1 MKDKRTYTHY
11 KEHGEDISHENEI
24 VIDFNKAKDDR
35 GVNDLERTIDK
46 LRNNIRDL
54 LSMNTQYKTELADQ
68 IVKINKLEQE
78 VKDLKQERSDYYNVS
93 QRPTTNTWTVYR

>member
-1 MKDKRTYTHY
+1 MKDKRTYNKH

-24 VIDFNKAKDDR
+24 VIDFN
-35 GVNDLERTIDK
+35 GVKEDKTIEK
-46 LRNNIRDL
+46 LRNNVRDL
-54 LSMNTQYKTELADQ
+54 LSMNTQYKTELANQ

-93 QRPTTNTWTVYR
+93 

>member
-1 MKDKRTYTHY
+1 MKD
-11 KEHGEDISHENEI
+11 EDKTFENET
-24 VIDFNKAKDDR
+24 VIDFTKAKDDR

-78 VKDLKQERSDYYNVS
+78 VKDLKKERSDYYGAS
-93 QRPTTNTWTVYR
+93 

>member
-1 MKDKRTYTHY
+1 MKDKRTYNKH

-24 VIDFNKAKDDR
+24 VIDFN
-35 GVNDLERTIDK
+35 GVKEDKTIEK
-46 LRNNIRDL
+46 LRNNVRDL

-93 QRPTTNTWTVYR
+93 

>member
-1 MKDKRTYTHY
+1 MKDNKIV
-11 KEHGEDISHENEI
+11 DIR
-24 VIDFNKAKDDR
+24 DK
-35 GVNDLERTIDK
+35 TIDQ

-68 IVKINKLEQE
+68 IVKMNKLEQE

-93 QRPTTNTWTVYR
+93 

>member
-1 MKDKRTYTHY
+1 MKDKRTYTKH

-24 VIDFNKAKDDR
+24 VIDFKQAQTDSI
-35 GVNDLERTIDK
+35 IDK
-46 LRNNIRDL
+46 LRNNVRDL
-54 LSMNTQYKTELADQ
+54 LAMNTQYKTELADQ

-93 QRPTTNTWTVYR
+93 

>member
-1 MKDKRTYTHY
+1 VINFKQAQTN
-11 KEHGEDISHENEI
+11 DIIN
-24 VIDFNKAKDDR
+24 
-35 GVNDLERTIDK
+35 K

-78 VKDLKQERSDYYNVS
+78 IKDLKQERSDYYNAS
-93 QRPTTNTWTVYR
+93 

>member
-1 MKDKRTYTHY
+1 MKDKRTYTHH
-11 KEHGEDISHENEI
+11 KEHGEDISHENEV
-24 VIDFNKAKDDR
+24 VIDFKEAKTDD
-35 GVNDLERTIDK
+35 TISK

-78 VKDLKQERSDYYNVS
+78 VKDLKQERSDYYNAS
-93 QRPTTNTWTVYR
+93 QRLTTGTWKFYRQI

>member
-1 MKDKRTYTHY
+1 MKDKRTYTHH
-11 KEHGEDISHENEI
+11 KEHGEDISHENEV
-24 VIDFNKAKDDR
+24 VIDFKEAKTDD
-35 GVNDLERTIDK
+35 TISK
-46 LRNNIRDL
+46 LRNNMRDL

-93 QRPTTNTWTVYR
+93 

>member
-1 MKDKRTYTHY
+1 MKDEDKTY
-11 KEHGEDISHENEI
+11 ENET
-24 VIDFNKAKDDR
+24 VIDFKQAQTDDII
-35 GVNDLERTIDK
+35 NK

-68 IVKINKLEQE
+68 IVKMNKLEQE

-93 QRPTTNTWTVYR
+93 

>member
-1 MKDKRTYTHY
+1 MKDKRTYTKH

-24 VIDFNKAKDDR
+24 VIDFKRAQTDDII
-35 GVNDLERTIDK
+35 NK

-68 IVKINKLEQE
+68 IVKITKLEQE
-78 VKDLKQERSDYYNVS
+78 VKDLKQERSDHYNVS
-93 QRPTTNTWTVYR
+93 

>member
-1 MKDKRTYTHY
+1 MKDKRTYTKH

-24 VIDFNKAKDDR
+24 VIDFN
-35 GVNDLERTIDK
+35 GVKEDKTIDK
-46 LRNNIRDL
+46 LRNNVRDL

-93 QRPTTNTWTVYR
+93 

>member
-1 MKDKRTYTHY
+1 MKDEDKTY
-11 KEHGEDISHENEI
+11 ENET
-24 VIDFNKAKDDR
+24 VIDFKQAQTDDII
-35 GVNDLERTIDK
+35 NK

-93 QRPTTNTWTVYR
+93 

>member
-1 MKDKRTYTHY
+1 MKD
-11 KEHGEDISHENEI
+11 EDKTFENET
-24 VIDFNKAKDDR
+24 VIDFKRAKDDR
-35 GVNDLERTIDK
+35 GINDLERIIEK

-78 VKDLKQERSDYYNVS
+78 IKDLKKEKSDYYNAS
-93 QRPTTNTWTVYR
+93 

>member
-1 MKDKRTYTHY
+1 MKDEDKTY
-11 KEHGEDISHENEI
+11 ENET
-24 VIDFNKAKDDR
+24 VINFKQAQTDDII
-35 GVNDLERTIDK
+35 NK

-93 QRPTTNTWTVYR
+93 

>member
-1 MKDKRTYTHY
+1 MKDEDKTY
-11 KEHGEDISHENEI
+11 ENET
-24 VIDFNKAKDDR
+24 VIDFKQAQTDD
-35 GVNDLERTIDK
+35 TINK
-46 LRNNIRDL
+46 LRNNVRDL

-93 QRPTTNTWTVYR
+93 QRLTAGAWTVY

>member
-1 MKDKRTYTHY
+1 MKDKRTYNKH

-24 VIDFNKAKDDR
+24 VIDFKQAQSDD
-35 GVNDLERTIDK
+35 TINK

-93 QRPTTNTWTVYR
+93 

>member
-1 MKDKRTYTHY
+1 MKDKRTYNKH

-24 VIDFNKAKDDR
+24 VIDFN
-35 GVNDLERTIDK
+35 GVKEDKTIDK
-46 LRNNIRDL
+46 LRNNVRDL
-54 LSMNTQYKTELADQ
+54 LAMNTQYKTELADQ

-93 QRPTTNTWTVYR
+93 QRSTADTW

>member
-1 MKDKRTYTHY
+1 MKDKRTYIKH

-24 VIDFNKAKDDR
+24 VIDFKQAQSDD
-35 GVNDLERTIDK
+35 TINK

-78 VKDLKQERSDYYNVS
+78 VKDLKQERSDYFNVS
-93 QRPTTNTWTVYR
+93 

>member
-1 MKDKRTYTHY
+1 MKDKRTYTKD

-24 VIDFNKAKDDR
+24 VIDFKQAQSED
-35 GVNDLERTIDK
+35 TINK

-93 QRPTTNTWTVYR
+93 